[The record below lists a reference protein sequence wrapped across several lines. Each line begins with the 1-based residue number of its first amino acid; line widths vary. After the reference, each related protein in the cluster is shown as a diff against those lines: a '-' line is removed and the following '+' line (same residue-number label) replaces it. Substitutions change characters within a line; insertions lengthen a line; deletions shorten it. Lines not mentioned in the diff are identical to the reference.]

1 MADKKIS
8 ELDNLLSIDGTGD
21 FLVIV
26 DGDAGAT
33 KKTSVDTLIGD
44 KISAVELSVNNPRTS
59 GFAADINTIGQGLN
73 GTRWIKV
80 DSPDTSWEQILISE
94 GGAFSANIQLAESS
108 GIVLPANTLGSTEG
122 YMTVGD
128 GETIGGN
135 KIRDEKRA
143 FVPNKTIEEAVAT
156 GFFLSSFKTPLA
168 LNDYIEVSNWLVADP
183 YRESTSNPGFGAP
196 LAQLSVIGSVSETT
210 YYYPWTPFRCVT
222 DRAEFT
228 FSSVKAVYFEN
239 NISRIKHQFIGGLAF
254 SFEYCNFPEG
264 LESIGYSAFGV
275 STFRQPF
282 NAPSTFKAM
291 EYRAF
296 KDCNVPSV
304 TLNSGI
310 QFIDYEAFLNNDI
323 SSLDLGPTI
332 QLIGYNA
339 FKDNN
344 ILGDLQIP
352 DSLGLTPVPSGTG
365 IVASRSGI
373 EDGAFE
379 NNTNLEDVYANI
391 DAAFFNSGA
400 LRNAGTGNLYVTSGN
415 ISSYGGTGVSWGTKT
430 VAEWTNYP
438 TIPN

>member
-26 DGDAGAT
+26 DGDAGTT

-44 KISAVELSVNNPRTS
+44 KVSAVSLGTNDPRTD
-59 GFAADINTIGQGLN
+59 GFEADEGSIGESLDGS
-73 GTRWIKV
+73 RWIKAG
-80 DSPDTSWEQILISE
+80 DSDTDWEKIFLTES
-94 GGAFSANIQLAESS
+94 GVFSANIQLAESS

-143 FVPNKTIEEAVAT
+143 FVPNKAIEEAVAT
-156 GFFLSSFKTPLA
+156 GFFLNYFKKPIA
-168 LNDYIEVSNWLVADP
+168 LTDYIEVSQWNVADP
-183 YRESTSNPGFGAP
+183 YRESASNPGFGAP
-196 LAQLSVIGSVSETT
+196 LAQLSVIGSATETS
-210 YYYPWTPFRCVT
+210 YYYPWTPFRCRT
-222 DRAEFT
+222 NGSEFI
-228 FSSVKAVYFEN
+228 FSPIKAVYFES
-239 NISRIKHQFIGGLAF
+239 NITRIRDSFIGSLAF
-254 SFEYCNFPEG
+254 DFEYCNFPEG
-264 LESIGYSAFGV
+264 LETIGSRAISA
-275 STFRQPF
+275 TNFRQPF
-282 NAPSTFKAM
+282 NAPSTFIAL
-291 EYRAF
+291 ENQAF
-296 KDCNVPSV
+296 KDSNIPSV
-304 TLNSGI
+304 KLNSGI
-310 QFIDYEAFLNNDI
+310 KFVDHQAFLNNDI

-332 QLIGYNA
+332 QLIGYDA

-379 NNTNLEDVYANI
+379 NNTNLGDVYANI

-415 ISSYGGTGVSWGTKT
+415 ISSYGGTGASWGTKT